1 MGVAG
6 EQPSPRRPSHG
17 GGSWSSGGGTEERGT
32 SHLPPG
38 VRGLLR
44 DACADAPVVH
54 SPDGERRLVAIN
66 AWNEWGESMVLEPS
80 QEHGDAMLRAMR
92 RVLG

>member
-1 MGVAG
+1 MEFGRRQRRAWYFAPAPG
-6 EQPSPRRPSHG
+6 EF
-17 GGSWSSGGGTEERGT
+17 EDA
-32 SHLPPG
+32 
-38 VRGLLR
+38 LR

-54 SPDGERRLVAIN
+54 SPDGERRPVAIN